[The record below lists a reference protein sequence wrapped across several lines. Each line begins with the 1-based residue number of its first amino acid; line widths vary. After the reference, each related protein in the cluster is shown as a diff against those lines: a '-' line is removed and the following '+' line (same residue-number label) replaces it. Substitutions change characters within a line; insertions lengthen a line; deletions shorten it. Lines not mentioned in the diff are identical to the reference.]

1 MFPDNSYSNE
11 FVHCTFF
18 WTHLSTICRFF
29 RLDSKLSPF
38 PFQIVLL
45 SYLRTVNLALLFFR
59 AHVLRRFVYYGEFR
73 CTRTVPVRV
82 KCEASGSLKV
92 KAAEELR
99 AATETHQFRRIQYSS
114 SANTNTETRQSN
126 ELNAVQGLGS
136 IPRAEVAFTGYA
148 TNVCVVLFDFNLYCT
163 RLW

>member
-1 MFPDNSYSNE
+1 MDT
-11 FVHCTFF
+11 FVYNLSLFSFRFQIIALSISDRTVIVSQNCKSRLTFF
-18 WTHLSTICRFF
+18 SERTIRVDLC
-29 RLDSKLSPF
+29 
-38 PFQIVLL
+38 
-45 SYLRTVNLALLFFR
+45 TVR
-59 AHVLRRFVYYGEFR
+59 EFR

-148 TNVCVVLFDFNLYCT
+148 TNVCVVLFDFYLYCT